1 MDVYTIEERMY
12 ARGKIPGSFFRR
24 EGRPSTEAI
33 LTNRLTDRPLRPLF
47 PKGFRN
53 DVQIVA
59 TALSSDQENPMDIM
73 VINGASAALTIS
85 DIPFEGPIGAT
96 RIGYVDNEFVINPT
110 YENLEHSALDI
121 VIAGTKDG
129 VLMMEAGAKE
139 LPEDL
144 IIEAIRLGQETNQ
157 KMIELQLKMASEVGR
172 PKAEFIEKEQSL
184 MKNFNTKIYFTSL
197 LC

>member
-1 MDVYTIEERMY
+1 MTSSFKQRIGLSDISIETGKLALQANGSVVINNGDCMTLVTATMDTPREGIDFFPLTIDFEERMY

-139 LPEDL
+139 LPK
-144 IIEAIRLGQETNQ
+144 T
-157 KMIELQLKMASEVGR
+157 
-172 PKAEFIEKEQSL
+172 
-184 MKNFNTKIYFTSL
+184 
-197 LC
+197 